1 LFCAASALR
10 RRVLPFFVISHS
22 MHPCASS
29 IDAQG
34 CMLRFTFPGVP
45 MKSARDTLMYNE
57 AQESAAAV
65 ERQLTQNASLLKSLG
80 ERLRAQPPRFIVTCA
95 RGSSDHAAAY
105 AKYVFETRLG
115 LITASASPSISS
127 IYDADLK
134 LEGALFVAI
143 SQSGKSPDLLRSAQ
157 SAKEEG
163 AYVVAMV
170 NVEDSPLAE
179 LADTVIPLRGGPERS
194 VAATKSYLATLAA
207 ILQLTAHWSNDQAL
221 HAAIARLPDDLRRG
235 WESDWSPLER
245 GLVDVNNL
253 YVVGRGY
260 GFGAALE
267 AALKL
272 KETCGLHAEAFSAAE
287 VKHGPM
293 AIVGPNFPVLFLGQ
307 DDGTLENTLSVAAE
321 FRSRGVPVWVAA
333 PGVEGDGA
341 LPLPVGVEAIVTP
354 LLAVQSFYRA
364 ASALALARGY
374 DPDVPPHL
382 RKVTETV

>member
-1 LFCAASALR
+1 
-10 RRVLPFFVISHS
+10 
-22 MHPCASS
+22 
-29 IDAQG
+29 
-34 CMLRFTFPGVP
+34 
-45 MKSARDTLMYNE
+45 MYNE

-65 ERQLTQNASLLKSLG
+65 ERQLTLNASLLKSLG

-134 LEGALFVAI
+134 LEGALFLAI

-207 ILQLTAHWSNDQAL
+207 ILQLTAHWSNDEAL

>member
-1 LFCAASALR
+1 
-10 RRVLPFFVISHS
+10 
-22 MHPCASS
+22 
-29 IDAQG
+29 
-34 CMLRFTFPGVP
+34 
-45 MKSARDTLMYNE
+45 MKSSSDTLMYRE
-57 AQESAAAV
+57 AAETADVVA
-65 ERQLTQNASLLKSLG
+65 RQLEQNAELLARLG
-80 ERLRAQPPRFIVTCA
+80 KHLRANPPRFIATCA

-115 LITASASPSISS
+115 LMTASASPSISS

-134 LEGALFVAI
+134 MDGALFVAI

-157 SAKEEG
+157 AAKKAG
-163 AYVVAMV
+163 AYVISMV

-179 LADTVIPLRGGPERS
+179 LADTVIPLRAGPERS

-207 ILQLTAHWSNDQAL
+207 ILQLTAHWSDDAQL
-221 HAAIARLPDDLRRG
+221 HAVIARLPDDLRRG
-235 WESDWSPLER
+235 WDSDWGALEQ
-245 GLVDVNNL
+245 GLRDKQNL
-253 YVVGRGY
+253 FVVGRGY

-267 AALKL
+267 SALKL

-293 AIVGPNFPVLFLGQ
+293 ALVGEGFPVLFFGQ
-307 DDGTLENTLSVAAE
+307 DDGTLDNTLAVASE
-321 FRSRGVPVWVAA
+321 FRNRGARVWVAA
-333 PGVEGDGA
+333 PGVSGTDA
-341 LPLPVGVEAIVTP
+341 LPLPNNIAPIVTP

-382 RKVTETV
+382 NKVTETV